1 MIREN
6 KFFIVTY
13 KIGLFLFLLPIV
25 VILYLPFIV
34 YGVFVM
40 KDEKKE
46 KEIEKP
52 ISLNLNEESN

>member
-40 KDEKKE
+40 KDEKKK

>member
-40 KDEKKE
+40 REEK